1 MYKVLKLSRF
11 TRFICFFVLVGFIGI
26 TSCNKDEA
34 VSITE
39 PEDKNLVFE
48 SFVFETKNNPHL
60 SEDLV
65 FTITDNTISGELKNY
80 FFNSTPTFST
90 NAATVEINNEKQAS
104 GSTLVDFRKAITY
117 TLKSEA
123 GTIKEY
129 TVDISWDDAL
139 AHIYIDTEGGAPIVS
154 KEDYIYTKLTIEG
167 KSKYEDRVFEF
178 SDLARIKGRGNS
190 TWSWPKKPY
199 KIKLDTKE
207 SLFGLLPEKDWVLLA
222 DYQDGPHL
230 LNAVAFKIGRLL
242 EMPFT
247 NTIVPVEV
255 TLNNTYLGLY
265 GLTEQIEVKTNRVNV
280 GDDGLLLE
288 LEQYY
293 DEEWK
298 FKSAAYDLPVMVKDP
313 DLDNAAE
320 LALIQSDFE
329 TFEALVAS
337 DDFPNNDYLDYIDD
351 VSIANYIIVYML
363 TANEEINHPKS
374 TYIHKSATGKYTMGP
389 IWDFDW
395 AYGFESEGRHLVN
408 YDKPLFWSPPSIGT
422 NFFSRLM
429 SDPKIEELI
438 KDQWVTFKVDHLSE
452 LMDYI
457 DEHAFIIEGAKA
469 RNVVLWYNNL
479 ETDEEVMKSWINNR
493 VAYMDAFINSF

>member
-1 MYKVLKLSRF
+1 MDNILKRSRS
-11 TRFICFFVLVGFIGI
+11 IYFFLLIGFISI
-26 TSCNKDEA
+26 TGCLKDEP
-34 VSITE
+34 VTIPKGNDT
-39 PEDKNLVFE
+39 NLVFE
-48 SFVFETKNNPHL
+48 SFVFETENNPHL
-60 SEDLV
+60 SEDIV
-65 FTITDNTISGELKNY
+65 FNVTDNTISGELKNY
-80 FFNSTPTFST
+80 FFYSTPTFST
-90 NAATVEINNEKQAS
+90 NAATVEINSEKQTSAS
-104 GSTLVDFRKAITY
+104 TPVDFRKAITY
-117 TLKSEA
+117 TLKSES
-123 GTIKEY
+123 GTANEY

-154 KEDYIYTKLTIEG
+154 KEEYVYTKLTIDG
-167 KSKYEDRVFEF
+167 QSKYDDRVFEL

-190 TWSWPKKPY
+190 TWIWPKKPY

-222 DYQDGPHL
+222 DYQDDTHL
-230 LNAVAFKIGRLL
+230 LHAVAFKIGRLL

-255 TLNNTYLGLY
+255 TLNGDYLGLY

-280 GDDGLLLE
+280 GDDDGLLLE
-288 LEQYY
+288 LDQYF
-293 DEEWK
+293 DEEWQ

-313 DLDNAAE
+313 ELATAAE

-329 TFEALVAS
+329 AFEALVAS
-337 DDFPNNDYLDYIDD
+337 ADFPNNNYLEYIDD
-351 VSIANYIIVYML
+351 VSIANYFIVYML

-374 TYIHKSATGKYTMGP
+374 TYMHKSATGKYTMGP

-395 AYGFESEGRHLVN
+395 AYGFEGTGRHFSN
-408 YDKPLFWSPPSIGT
+408 PEKPLFWSPPAVGT

-429 SDPKIEELI
+429 SDPKIELLM
-438 KDQWVTFKVDHLSE
+438 KDQWRDFKADHLSE

-469 RNVVLWYNNL
+469 RNVVLWNNNL
-479 ETDEEVMKSWINNR
+479 ETDVEVMKTWIEIR
-493 VAYMDAFINSF
+493 VSYMDAFMNSN